1 MSSGAGWIAMSCSL
15 LGRVAA
21 AGEGTAGKEKVRRR
35 RLPRPPFRTPPG
47 GCVTEPLR
55 GPPTAAG
62 DRLPGRSLVDTLS
75 QNTRSARRNH
85 VGHLGGHA
93 DTPACRTV
101 WWDGG
106 VARTPLVIDTDPGI
120 DDALALLLA
129 LASPE
134 VDLRLV
140 TTVHGNVEL
149 AQTTENALRVLH
161 LAGRSDVPVA
171 VGARSS
177 LVHPQPE
184 RAGHVHG
191 AAGLGGVVL
200 PPSPAAVDP
209 RPAVTALADLLESSA
224 EPVTVAAIGPL
235 TNIALLVSVYPDAA
249 ARIGRL
255 VVMGGSATRGGNV
268 TGAAEFNVWAD
279 PEAAAVVFRAGLP
292 TVLVG
297 LDVTLPTVL
306 TEAGIARFAAAGP
319 VGAQAAA
326 VLAQY
331 LDHAKSSYGTD
342 GVVVHDA
349 LALTEAIVPGTLDV
363 VRRDV
368 VVDTGHGAGRGQ
380 TLVDRRAVSTS
391 PTAVAVAEGVDSAAA
406 VEFLVT
412 RMERLAAFLS

>member
-1 MSSGAGWIAMSCSL
+1 MPDTQPA
-15 LGRVAA
+15 
-21 AGEGTAGKEKVRRR
+21 
-35 RLPRPPFRTPPG
+35 PG
-47 GCVTEPLR
+47 PV
-55 GPPTAAG
+55 
-62 DRLPGRSLVDTLS
+62 
-75 QNTRSARRNH
+75 
-85 VGHLGGHA
+85 
-93 DTPACRTV
+93 
-101 WWDGG
+101 
-106 VARTPLVIDTDPGI
+106 PLVVDTDPGI

-140 TTVHGNVEL
+140 TTVHGNVDL

-177 LVHPQPE
+177 LAVPQAR

-209 RPAVTALADLLESSA
+209 RPAVVALAELLLSS
-224 EPVTVAAIGPL
+224 ERPVTVAAIGPL
-235 TNIALLVSVYPDAA
+235 TNIALLLAVYPDAA

-268 TGAAEFNVWAD
+268 TAAAEFNVWAD
-279 PEAAAVVFRAGLP
+279 PEAAAVVFAAGLP

-326 VLAQY
+326 MLQQY
-331 LDHAKSSYGTD
+331 LDHARTSYGTD

-349 LALTEAIVPGTLDV
+349 LALTEAIVPGTLRTV
-363 VRRDV
+363 PRDV
-368 VVDTGHGAGRGQ
+368 VVDTGPGAGRGQ
-380 TLVDRRAVSTS
+380 TLVDRRTPSSS
-391 PTAVAVAEGVDSAAA
+391 PTAVAVAEGVDSDAA
-406 VEFLVT
+406 VEFLVN
-412 RMERLAAFLS
+412 RLERLAAQG

>member
-1 MSSGAGWIAMSCSL
+1 MTSAA
-15 LGRVAA
+15 RV
-21 AGEGTAGKEKVRRR
+21 THRRV
-35 RLPRPPFRTPPG
+35 
-47 GCVTEPLR
+47 GC
-55 GPPTAAG
+55 
-62 DRLPGRSLVDTLS
+62 
-75 QNTRSARRNH
+75 
-85 VGHLGGHA
+85 
-93 DTPACRTV
+93 V
-101 WWDGG
+101 WWDDR
-106 VARTPLVIDTDPGI
+106 VAVDAPQPSRTPLVIDTDPGI

-140 TTVHGNVEL
+140 TTVHGNVDL
-149 AQTTENALRVLH
+149 DQTTDNALRVLH

-171 VGARSS
+171 AGARTS
-177 LVHPQPE
+177 LVVPQPE

-209 RPAVTALADLLESSA
+209 RPAVVALAELLLTSE

-235 TNIALLVSVYPDAA
+235 TNIALLLAVYPDAA

-255 VVMGGSATRGGNV
+255 VVMGGSASRGGNV

-292 TVLVG
+292 TVMVG

-326 VLAQY
+326 VLQQY
-331 LDHAKSSYGTD
+331 LDHARTTYGTP

-349 LALTEAIVPGTLDV
+349 LALTEAIVPGTLHT

-368 VVDTGHGAGRGQ
+368 VVDTGPGLGRGQ
-380 TLVDRRAVSTS
+380 TLVDRRAPSRA
-391 PTAVAVAEGVDSAAA
+391 PDAVEVAEGVDSEEA
-406 VEFLVT
+406 VEFLVS
-412 RMERLAAFLS
+412 RLTAFGHGAGGPQGA

>member
-1 MSSGAGWIAMSCSL
+1 MA
-15 LGRVAA
+15 
-21 AGEGTAGKEKVRRR
+21 
-35 RLPRPPFRTPPG
+35 
-47 GCVTEPLR
+47 
-55 GPPTAAG
+55 
-62 DRLPGRSLVDTLS
+62 
-75 QNTRSARRNH
+75 QTRI
-85 VGHLGGHA
+85 
-93 DTPACRTV
+93 
-101 WWDGG
+101 
-106 VARTPLVIDTDPGI
+106 PLVIDTDPGI
-120 DDALALLLA
+120 DDALAVLLA

-140 TTVHGNVEL
+140 TTVHGNVDL
-149 AQTTENALRVLH
+149 ALTTENALRVLH

-171 VGARSS
+171 EGARSS
-177 LVHPQPE
+177 LVVPQPE

-209 RPAVTALADLLESSA
+209 RPAVTALAELLTSST

-235 TNIALLVSVYPDAA
+235 TNIALLLAVYPDAA
-249 ARIGRL
+249 AWMGRL

-268 TGAAEFNVWAD
+268 TSAAEFNVWAD

-292 TVLVG
+292 TVMVG

-331 LDHAKSSYGTD
+331 LDHARSSYGTS

-349 LALTEAIVPGTLDV
+349 LALTEAIVPGTLRT

-368 VVDTGHGAGRGQ
+368 VVDTGPGAGRGQ
-380 TLVDRRAVSTS
+380 TLVDRRSVSTD
-391 PTAVAVAEGVDSAAA
+391 PGAVAVAEGVDSAAA
-406 VEFLVT
+406 VEFLVS
-412 RMERLAAFLS
+412 RLERLTASLS